1 MHDTL
6 DRFLINFASAAARPT
21 PSPFGGALRHTG
33 LAAAVLALG
42 IAGGVAPAS
51 AQPAARATATTQ
63 SAGAASRRVAAR
75 TAGGHDKADVTLDF
89 VNAEIEAVAR
99 TLATITGRNVVVDPR
114 VRGTMSL
121 TSTTPVTPAE
131 ALRLF
136 SAQLRT
142 QGFALVESDGIDLVL
157 PEGEAKLRSERVSAG
172 RVRRS
177 GQVETQIFRLKHE
190 NANNLVPVLRPLISP
205 NNTIN
210 VDPAANALIITD
222 YGDNLARLGSIIAAL
237 DVSSATKVEVIPLQ
251 NTVALDLAPLVQ
263 SLLQPERAS
272 LPAPPQPGAPGRP
285 IPTAAGGDTGTY
297 QTAIVPEPNSNSII
311 VRAANMSRL
320 AEAAALVRQLDQ
332 RPATQ
337 NGYDRSN
344 LHVVYL
350 KNADA
355 TKLAVTLR
363 AALAALPGRSA
374 NAPGAGGAPAS
385 AAPATQPASFNTPR
399 TGSMSM
405 NSGTGGLDGGPT
417 IDARAANQPSTGGQV
432 QADPSTNSLII
443 SAPEPVYRELRAVI
457 DKLDQRRAQVYVES
471 LIAEVSSNKVADLGI
486 QWQALLG
493 GAKGTNIGVIG
504 TNFGTNGNILGAS
517 AAVSNFITNPQG
529 ATTAT
534 TAPLQTG
541 INLGLLH
548 RFGAGYVL
556 SALANFIQST
566 GAGNVLST
574 PTLLTLDNE
583 EARILVG
590 ANVPILTG
598 SYAAS
603 VAGSNAL
610 NPFQTFQREDVGL
623 SLRVRPQI
631 SEDGTVKM
639 VIYQEVSSVDPASVN
654 SPQGITIDKR
664 SIESSVLVNDGQI
677 VVLGGLLQDQ
687 YSSGEDKVPGL
698 GDIPILG
705 GLFRN
710 ETRNHTKTD
719 LMIFLRPVI
728 VRDAASTEDY
738 SLNRY
743 NYLRAAQMAAQPEPS
758 SVLQVNTSAVLPP
771 IQPAVPS
778 KNAKPVP
785 PPLFEPA
792 ISTGDLP
799 NRPKR
804 KFERPAAGEFNYN
817 GN

>member
-6 DRFLINFASAAARPT
+6 DRFLINFASAAARPA
-21 PSPFGGALRHTG
+21 PSHLGVALRRAG
-33 LAAAVLALG
+33 VAASVFTLG
-42 IAGGVAPAS
+42 IAGLVAPAG
-51 AQPAARATATTQ
+51 AQPAT
-63 SAGAASRRVAAR
+63 GAATGAPSASAAAR
-75 TAGGHDKADVTLDF
+75 RGAARPAGGREQANVTLDF

-99 TLATITGRNVVVDPR
+99 TLATITGHNVVVDPR

-121 TSTTPVTPAE
+121 TSTTPVTPQE

-142 QGFALVESDGIDLVL
+142 QGFALVESNGIDLVL

-172 RVRRS
+172 RVRKS
-177 GQVETQIFRLKHE
+177 GQVETQIFRLTHV

-222 YGDNLARLGSIIAAL
+222 YGDNLARLASIIAAL
-237 DVSSATKVEVIPLQ
+237 DVANATKVEVIPLH

-263 SLLQPERAS
+263 SLLEPERGGQ
-272 LPAPPQPGAPGRP
+272 PIPTQPGAPARP
-285 IPTAAGGDTGTY
+285 IPTAVGADSGAY
-297 QTAIVPEPNSNSII
+297 QTAIVPEPNSNAII
-311 VRAANMSRL
+311 VRAANTARL

-332 RPATQ
+332 RPAMQ
-337 NGYDRSN
+337 DGQDRSN
-344 LHVVYL
+344 IHVVYL

-385 AAPATQPASFNTPR
+385 ATPTAQTSAISTPR
-399 TGSMSM
+399 TSYNGGGSS
-405 NSGTGGLDGGPT
+405 GLDSGPT
-417 IDARAANQPSTGGQV
+417 IDARATNQPSTGGQV

-443 SAPEPVYRELRAVI
+443 SAPEPVYRELRTVI

-471 LIAEVSSNKVADLGI
+471 LIAEVSTNKVADLGI

-504 TNFGTNGNILGAS
+504 TNFGTNGNIIGAS
-517 AAVSNFITNPQG
+517 AALSNFITNPQG
-529 ATTAT
+529 TTAT
-534 TAPLQTG
+534 TSPLQTG

-548 RFGAGYVL
+548 RFGGGYVL

-566 GAGNVLST
+566 GDGNVLST

-583 EARILVG
+583 EARIMVG
-590 ANVPILTG
+590 QNVPFLTG
-598 SYAAS
+598 SYAS
-603 VAGSNAL
+603 TVAGSNTV
-610 NPFQTFQREDVGL
+610 NPFQTYERQDVGL
-623 SLRVRPQI
+623 TLRVRPQI
-631 SEDGTVKM
+631 SEDGTIKL
-639 VIYQEVSSVDPASVN
+639 VIYQEVSSVDPTSVN
-654 SPQGITIDKR
+654 SPQGITTNKR
-664 SIESSVLVNDGQI
+664 AIESSILVNDGQI

-687 YSSGEDKVPGL
+687 YTSSEDKVPGL
-698 GDIPILG
+698 GDIPVLG
-705 GLFRN
+705 NLFKNR
-710 ETRNHTKTD
+710 TRSDVKTD
-719 LMIFLRPVI
+719 LMVFLRPVI
-728 VRDAASTEDY
+728 VRDASSAESYSMSRYDY
-738 SLNRY
+738 M
-743 NYLRAAQMAAQPEPS
+743 RATQVDQQPAPS
-758 SVLQVNTSAVLPP
+758 SALQINQSPILPV
-771 IQPAVPS
+771 IQPTAAGA
-778 KNAKPVP
+778 NAKPAP

-799 NRPKR
+799 NKPKR
-804 KFERPAAGEFNYN
+804 QFPRPAAGEFNYD
-817 GN
+817 G

>member
-1 MHDTL
+1 MLPILARTYL
-6 DRFLINFASAAARPT
+6 NVARIFLRFRRRCVPAAFRQTSLAT
-21 PSPFGGALRHTG
+21 AVAL
-33 LAAAVLALG
+33 VLASVTPL
-42 IAGGVAPAS
+42 AG
-51 AQPAARATATTQ
+51 AQPAAGKAS
-63 SAGAASRRVAAR
+63 SASANAASRRLAAR
-75 TAGGHDKADVTLDF
+75 TAGGHEQADVTLDF

-99 TLATITGRNVVVDPR
+99 TLATITGHNVVVDPR

-172 RVRRS
+172 RVRKS

-222 YGDNLARLGSIIAAL
+222 YGDNLARLASIIAAL

-251 NTVALDLAPLVQ
+251 NSVALDLAPLVQ
-263 SLLQPERAS
+263 SLLQPERGS
-272 LPAPPQPGAPGRP
+272 LPAPTQPGAPARP
-285 IPTAAGGDTGTY
+285 IPTAVGGDSGTY
-297 QTAIVPEPNSNSII
+297 QTAIVAEPNSNSII
-311 VRAANMSRL
+311 VRAANTSRL

-337 NGYDRSN
+337 DGQDRSN

-374 NAPGAGGAPAS
+374 NTPGAGGAPAS
-385 AAPATQPASFNTPR
+385 AAPAMQTTSFNTPR
-399 TGSMSM
+399 ASSTGM
-405 NSGTGGLDGGPT
+405 NGGSSGGLDSGPT
-417 IDARAANQPSTGGQV
+417 IDARATNQPSTGGQV
-432 QADPSTNSLII
+432 QADPATNSLII
-443 SAPEPVYRELRAVI
+443 SAPEPVYRELRTVI

-529 ATTAT
+529 ATTGT

-541 INLGLLH
+541 INLALLH

-598 SYAAS
+598 SYAAT

-639 VIYQEVSSVDPASVN
+639 QIYQEVSSVDPASVN

-743 NYLRAAQMAAQPEPS
+743 NYLRAAQLAAQPEPS

-771 IQPAVPS
+771 IQPPAS
-778 KNAKPVP
+778 NKNAKPVP